1 MRDRERIA
9 RQFAKKLRRK
19 MTDAEV
25 ILWVRL
31 RRRNLNGHRFRRQ
44 HPIAQYVADFAS
56 VSGRLVIEVDGA
68 THSSPSEIAYDTRR
82 DAFLAASDWHVVR
95 VTNLDVYKNLDAVLE
110 QIYLAL
116 PPPPLR
122 GTPPP

>member
-1 MRDRERIA
+1 
-9 RQFAKKLRRK
+9 

-31 RRRNLNGHRFRRQ
+31 RRRSLNGHRFRRQ
-44 HPIAQYVADFAS
+44 HPIAQYIADFAS

-68 THSSPSEIAYDTRR
+68 THSSPAEIEYDRQR
-82 DAFLAASDWHVVR
+82 DAFLDMRGWSVLR
-95 VTNLDVYKNLDAVLE
+95 VTNLDVYENLEGVLE
-110 QIYLAL
+110 RIYLAL

-122 GTPPP
+122 GPPPP

>member
-1 MRDRERIA
+1 
-9 RQFAKKLRRK
+9 

-31 RRRNLNGHRFRRQ
+31 RRRSLNGHRFRRQ
-44 HPIAQYVADFAS
+44 HPIAHYIADFAS

-68 THSSPSEIAYDTRR
+68 THSSPLEIAHDRRR
-82 DAFLAASDWHVVR
+82 DAFLKASGWSVLR
-95 VTNLDVYKNLDAVLE
+95 VTNLDVYENLEGVLE

-122 GTPPP
+122 GPPPP